1 MQWEYNDYSMIERT
15 SWQYKKQQSLEWKIG
30 QMLAVGFQGGNDG
43 ITTLARVIKASY
55 AGNVILFT
63 RNTPDIAETR
73 KTTASVKT
81 LIREAT
87 GVSPLI
93 AIDQEGGLV
102 ARLRRG
108 LTPIPGAM
116 AQAAAYLSGNIGKSD
131 IKALGRQCGEEL
143 RSLGINW
150 NLAPVA
156 DINSNP
162 SNPVIGVRSYGE
174 NPEQVADL
182 ASAFAAGLKEGGV
195 IPTAKHFPGHG
206 DTSVDSH
213 LDIPLVPHD
222 IERLEAIE
230 FVPFRRLIHEDIP
243 AVMTAHIRLPSVEP
257 DMVPATLSSRV
268 LQGLLRKKLE
278 FEGIICSDCMEM
290 KAIADH
296 FPNAFVMAVKAGVDI
311 LFISH
316 SAEKQLFAARS
327 IYEAVKKGEIAESQ
341 IDASVERI
349 LAIKGKIY
357 QTNSFDAYKKTIASP
372 HAGNLAQKISRASLS
387 VLVHGDTS
395 TPPSGSVLIDVV
407 PGNITNAEDS
417 QHTVSIHAEL
427 TRQNVPIFSCA
438 VPLNPEEK
446 DIASA
451 LSCAERS
458 LSSPASAIQKTEAK
472 PALILALHAPMLHS
486 GQMKLVQASVH
497 FAQARSCPL
506 LVILTRNPYD
516 APAIVKE
523 AALANLPAPFIVCS
537 YEYSEV
543 SVASIVAFLT
553 GRLEAQGICP
563 VTVDG

>member
-1 MQWEYNDYSMIERT
+1 MIEHA
-15 SWQYKKQQSLEWKIG
+15 SWQYKKHVPLEWKIG
-30 QMLAVGFQGGNDG
+30 QMLAVGFPAGADG
-43 ITTLARVIKASY
+43 IASLARVIKASF

-63 RNTPDIAETR
+63 RNIPDVPETR
-73 KTTASVKT
+73 KTVAAVQT

-93 AIDQEGGLV
+93 AIDQEGGIV
-102 ARLRRG
+102 ARLREG

-116 AQAAAYLSGNIGKSD
+116 AQAAAYLGGGIQIRD
-131 IKALGRQCGEEL
+131 IKALGKICAEEL

-156 DINSNP
+156 DVNSNP

-174 NPEQVADL
+174 NPELVADL

-195 IPTAKHFPGHG
+195 LATAKHFPGHG

-230 FVPFRRLIHEDIP
+230 FVPFRRLVNEGIP
-243 AVMTAHIRLPSVEP
+243 TVMTAHIRLPSIEP
-257 DMVPATLSSRV
+257 DMLPATLSSRV
-268 LQGLLRKKLE
+268 LQGLLRKRLG

-316 SAEKQLFAARS
+316 TAEKQLYAAHS
-327 IYEAVKKGEIAESQ
+327 ILEAVKSGEISESQ

-349 LAIKGKIY
+349 LAAKEKIK
-357 QTNSFDAYKKTIASP
+357 QTRAFDAYRKTIAAP
-372 HAGNLAQKISRASLS
+372 QADALAKKISSSSLS
-387 VLVHGDTS
+387 MLVRGS
-395 TPPSGSVLIDVV
+395 TTRLPSGSMIIDVV

-417 QHTVSIHAEL
+417 KHSVSIHAEL
-427 TRQNVPIFSCA
+427 TRRNAPILSCA
-438 VPLNPEEK
+438 LPLNPEGK
-446 DIASA
+446 DIEAA
-451 LSCAERS
+451 LSCAERC
-458 LSSPASAIQKTEAK
+458 LSAPASAIPETEAK

-486 GQMKLVQASVH
+486 GQMKLVQASFR
-497 FAQARSCPL
+497 FAMDRSCPL
-506 LVILTRNPYD
+506 LVVLTRSPYD
-516 APAIVKE
+516 APSIVKE
-523 AALANLPAPFIVCS
+523 AARAHLPTPTIVCS
-537 YEYSEV
+537 YEYSEM

-553 GRLEAQGICP
+553 GRLEPNGICP
-563 VTVDG
+563 VAVDG